1 MRNAHNPQVYI
12 PQPEYSNGD
21 FLVYS
26 VFDGVQESAEA
37 RFDFKFFAKDNLPI
51 ATAVAARVDEDSVL
65 GVRIQLNGSDVD
77 SADPTFVITELP
89 QKGRLFTVDGESIEA
104 AFSGVQVHCSRLQ
117 STLPRSRDYVLTT
130 LGCCRSTL
138 SFGRCMHLL
147 C

>member
-51 ATAVAARVDEDSVL
+51 TTAVAARVDEDSVL
-65 GVRIQLNGSDVD
+65 GVRIQLNGSDVG
-77 SADPTFVITELP
+77 TVISNETVS
-89 QKGRLFTVDGESIEA
+89 KNWFSNSFNVFYIRRIFTV
-104 AFSGVQVHCSRLQ
+104 
-117 STLPRSRDYVLTT
+117 
-130 LGCCRSTL
+130 
-138 SFGRCMHLL
+138 
-147 C
+147 

>member
-89 QKGRLFTVDGESIEA
+89 QKGKLFTVDGESIEA
-104 AFSGVQVHCSRLQ
+104 AFSGVQVA
-117 STLPRSRDYVLTT
+117 
-130 LGCCRSTL
+130 GCTRHS
-138 SFGRCMHLL
+138 SVMY
-147 C
+147 

>member
-1 MRNAHNPQVYI
+1 MFVSRDANAHDPQVYM

-51 ATAVAARVDEDSVL
+51 TTAVAARVDEDSVL

-89 QKGRLFTVDGESIEA
+89 QKGKLFTVDGEPIEA
-104 AFSGVQVHCSRLQ
+104 AFTGVQVAGRKQ
-117 STLPRSRDYVLTT
+117 RSCVHAVM
-130 LGCCRSTL
+130 C
-138 SFGRCMHLL
+138 
-147 C
+147 

>member
-51 ATAVAARVDEDSVL
+51 ATAVAARVDEDSAL

-77 SADPTFVITELP
+77 SADPTFVIPELP
-89 QKGRLFTVDGESIEA
+89 QKGKLFTIDGEPIEA
-104 AFSGVQVHCSRLQ
+104 AHLNPPEVAGGLPDLAQALLQGEGRRLVGIPQ
-117 STLPRSRDYVLTT
+117 HASLNQYTIN
-130 LGCCRSTL
+130 
-138 SFGRCMHLL
+138 
-147 C
+147 